1 MKKRILFVGEDQPLW
16 QEFQNHSVSSDGPWM
31 ADFAGTGPEALML
44 VEQKQF
50 DAVVVDVQLA
60 GMSGIQLLDEIM
72 ERQPK
77 ALRVILSDIEDAERT
92 VKCVG
97 KAHQHLL
104 KPCDAL
110 MVSQALHQALT
121 LQSWLPGE
129 NVRGLISRMRW
140 VPSPP
145 GIYAQIVTEMQSSEA
160 SVEKIGTLI
169 AQDPAITAKIL
180 QLANSAAYALQLQVV
195 EPVEAVSYIGLETTK
210 ALVLL
215 AHTFSSFD
223 RLALVGFSVEALWD
237 HSVATGQFARRI
249 TTMEN
254 TGSEMAEEAF
264 AAGLLHDIGKLLFAA
279 NLAEPFGQALAL
291 ARARNDRVW
300 EVETRLFWASHA
312 EVGAWVLGIW
322 GLPMPIVKA
331 VALHH
336 YPARYGGSGFSQLTA
351 VHVANVLDHETRANS
366 SCGLPPEI
374 DLVYLKQLG
383 LDQKVE
389 DWRRHCIDPNE
400 GAAAYGSPERIIFS
414 SPGTSSRAFLV
425 VSAHRD

>member
-16 QEFQNHSVSSDGPWM
+16 QEFENHSISSDGPWM
-31 ADFAGTGPEALML
+31 TDFAGTGQEALIL
-44 VEQKQF
+44 VDQKQF
-50 DAVVVDVQLA
+50 DAVVVDVQLS
-60 GMSGIQLLDEIM
+60 GMSGIELLDRIM
-72 ERQPK
+72 VRQPK
-77 ALRVILSDIEDAERT
+77 ALRVIISDIEDAERT

-129 NVRGLISRMRW
+129 NVRELISRMRW

-145 GIYAQIVTEMQSSEA
+145 GIYAQIVTEMQSMDA
-160 SVEKIGTLI
+160 SVEKIGKLI

-223 RLALVGFSVEALWD
+223 RLSLVGFSVESLWD
-237 HSVATGQFARRI
+237 HSVATGQFAKRI
-249 TTMEN
+249 AIMEN
-254 TGSEMAEEAF
+254 AGSEIAEESF
-264 AAGLLHDIGKLLFAA
+264 AGGLLHDIGKLLFAA
-279 NLAEPFGQALAL
+279 NLSEPFGQALAL
-291 ARARNDRVW
+291 ARAKNERLW
-300 EVETRLFWASHA
+300 EIEAQLFGASHA
-312 EVGAWVLGIW
+312 EVGACVLGIW

-336 YPARYGGSGFSQLTA
+336 YPARHGGSGFSPLTA
-351 VHVANVLDHETRANS
+351 VHVANVLDHETRGS
-366 SCGLPPEI
+366 SSNGPRPEL
-374 DLVYLKQLG
+374 DPVYLKQLG

-389 DWRRHCIDPNE
+389 DWRRHCLDPSE
-400 GAAAYGSPERIIFS
+400 EATA
-414 SPGTSSRAFLV
+414 
-425 VSAHRD
+425 